1 MICGSRWVTLE
12 TPFRDIAVAIRIW
25 FRVYISE
32 LYAIMNEVLSRL
44 ELVARARRRAGW
56 RLRATL
62 ASPWFAMS
70 FPSFGA
76 IKARFYDNTLV
87 TVKQA

>member
-1 MICGSRWVTLE
+1 LLLRLE
-12 TPFRDIAVAIRIW
+12 FGFEFI
-25 FRVYISE
+25 ISE